1 MAFLISSP
9 LSSPSDVMYETA
21 FFGGKFAIG
30 VLISSIAM
38 GLLAGITA
46 HILEKK
52 TKYFDNQFRFAE
64 KKESSCSCGSEINKK
79 EAFCCEKAV
88 YNAEEKECGSGCSN
102 KDKINKADIK
112 GNQIIAKTE
121 CACSSEKNKESGIT
135 NFIKKY
141 KLDKFLLGIYDIGVK
156 KVLLYFV
163 IFIAIG
169 KVTEMLIPKE
179 WIYTLFSSNKAYS
192 IPLAATIGLP
202 LYLNDSS
209 ALPLI
214 KSFVNSGAGEGAALA
229 FIIAGKAT
237 GVPVI
242 AGMATFIKRRAM
254 FFYVGFVYAGAII
267 AGYLYQIIVH

>member
-1 MAFLISSP
+1 
-9 LSSPSDVMYETA
+9 
-21 FFGGKFAIG
+21 
-30 VLISSIAM
+30 M

-46 HILEKK
+46 HMLEKK
-52 TKYFDNQFRFAE
+52 TKYFDNQFRFAD
-64 KKESSCSCGSEINKK
+64 KKKCSCSCESEINKS
-79 EAFCCEKAV
+79 ETSCCVKAAYKV
-88 YNAEEKECGSGCSN
+88 QEKECSCGCSN
-102 KDKINKADIK
+102 NDKINEAEIK
-112 GNQIIAKTE
+112 DNQKIAKTE
-121 CACSSEKNKESGIT
+121 CACSSEKNKGSLEK
-135 NFIKKY
+135 NFFKKH
-141 KLDKFLLGIYDIGVK
+141 KLDKFIWGMYDIGVK

-169 KVTEMLIPKE
+169 KVTEMFIPKE
-179 WIYTLFSSNKAYS
+179 WIYALFSSNKAYS

-214 KSFVNSGAGEGAALA
+214 KSFVNSGAGQGAALA

-254 FFYVGFVYAGAII
+254 LFYVGFVYAGAII